1 VIGAL
6 AVFEKWLDAVNE
18 QDAERVQ
25 VLSSEHIEIAGPRGR
40 GIMDR
45 SVLGEWLGRSGFT
58 SQPLRWFCG
67 ADGRVV
73 VEQQAVWHEVG
84 TGQLQGRSVIGS

>member
-1 VIGAL
+1 MPV
-6 AVFEKWLDAVNE
+6 VEKWLGAVNE
-18 QDAERVQ
+18 QDAEQVQ
-25 VLSSEHIEIAGPRGR
+25 ALSSGRIVIAGPRGR